1 MNLADETI
9 AAADNADTAEM
20 TPDQLA
26 ETKRY
31 GRQQLF
37 CDLIDRAVDLMFL
50 TVAAFLIAIPL
61 DRWLADS
68 VVSSRWIRL
77 AVVFGIVTGLHAL
90 ASFPISFYSG
100 HVVEHRYG
108 LSRQSFGRWF
118 SRYLKRN
125 SLAFAF
131 GLLLFEGLYAIIW
144 YTQSWWWL
152 VAAVAF
158 FMVSVV
164 IGQLA
169 PVLIMPL
176 FYKIKRLEDQTLAE
190 RFRSISDGT
199 GLSIEGIYR
208 MEMSAETAKANAMLA
223 GLGATRRVILG
234 DTLLDEFS
242 PEEIEVIFAHEVGHH
257 VHRHIRKM
265 IVAGIVYSLA
275 GLYLCDWLVAGWV
288 MRREGELD
296 YANFPIWTLPA
307 LMLTIAVFSL
317 FVEPLQNAISR
328 LFERQSDR
336 YALES
341 TQKVA
346 AYRTAFRKLARQN
359 KADPDPHPL
368 EVFLFHS
375 HPPIAKRIAMADT
388 FG

>member
-1 MNLADETI
+1 MIDETSETN
-9 AAADNADTAEM
+9 AAVETAEM
-20 TPDQLA
+20 TPEQLA

-31 GRQQLF
+31 GRQQLV
-37 CDLIDRAVDLMFL
+37 CDLIDRGVDLTFL
-50 TVAAFLIAIPL
+50 TIAACFIAIPL
-61 DRWLADS
+61 DRWLAES
-68 VVSSRWIRL
+68 VASSWLRL
-77 AVVFGIVTGLHAL
+77 GLLFGIVTGLHVL

-100 HVVEHRYG
+100 HVLEHRYR

-118 SRYLKRN
+118 YRYLKRN
-125 SLAFAF
+125 GLMLAF

-176 FYKIKRLEDQTLAE
+176 FYKIKRLDDQSLAE

-199 GLSIEGIYR
+199 GLSIEGVYR

-257 VHRHIRKM
+257 VHRHMRKM
-265 IVAGIVYSLA
+265 IVAGIAYSLV
-275 GLYLCDWLVAGWV
+275 GFYLCDWLVAGWV
-288 MRREGELD
+288 TRREGELD
-296 YANFPIWTLPA
+296 YANFPVWTLPA
-307 LMLTIAVFSL
+307 LMLTVAVFSL

-346 AYRTAFRKLARQN
+346 AYRTAFQKLARQN

-375 HPPIAKRIAMADT
+375 HPPIAERIAMADA
-388 FG
+388 FS